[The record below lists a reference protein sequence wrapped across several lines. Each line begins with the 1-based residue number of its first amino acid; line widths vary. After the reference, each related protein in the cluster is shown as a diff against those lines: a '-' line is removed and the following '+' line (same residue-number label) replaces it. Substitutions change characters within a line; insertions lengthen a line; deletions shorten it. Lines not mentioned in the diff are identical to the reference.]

1 MIDRYDTSLRE
12 LFSNSLTGGAVVGK
26 VRRLLPMARDEGE
39 DDPERTPILD
49 AAFNAFLDF
58 GVKRTSMGE
67 SARRARLAPAPLY
80 RRFAAKSALL
90 EAVGL
95 REVRR
100 FLADVDRRI
109 DQTAGADEQI
119 IELYVAMT
127 TGLHRHRL
135 LRRILDTEPEIV
147 LPKLTTE
154 GFPVIELGRDYLVE
168 FIRRLQSEGKLPDYD
183 PEPFAE
189 VLARAALTLA
199 LTPHTAIPLQDDD
212 AARQFVRTHIIP
224 SFGLAATDAT
234 KSSTA

>member
-1 MIDRYDTSLRE
+1 M
-12 LFSNSLTGGAVVGK
+12 AAK
-26 VRRLLPMARDEGE
+26 VRRLLPMVRGE
-39 DDPERTPILD
+39 EDDDPERTPILD

-67 SARRARLAPAPLY
+67 IARRVRLSPATLY
-80 RRFAAKSALL
+80 RRFAAKSDLIQ
-90 EAVGL
+90 AVGL

-109 DQTAGADEQI
+109 DQTADADEQI
-119 IELYVAMT
+119 IELYVGMT

-135 LRRILDTEPEIV
+135 LRRIIDTEPDMV

-168 FIRRLQSEGKLPDYD
+168 FIRRLQHEGKLPAYD

-199 LTPHTAIPLQDDD
+199 LTPQTSVPLQNDD
-212 AARQFVRTHIIP
+212 AARQFVRAHILP
-224 SFGLAATDAT
+224 AFGLAGALSANRR
-234 KSSTA
+234 STGTA

>member
-1 MIDRYDTSLRE
+1 MP
-12 LFSNSLTGGAVVGK
+12 SN
-26 VRRLLPMARDEGE
+26 VRRLLPLVRDEQE
-39 DDPERTPILD
+39 DHPDRSPVLD

-58 GVKRTSMGE
+58 GIKRTSMGE
-67 SARRARLAPAPLY
+67 IARRVRLSPATLY
-80 RRFAAKSALL
+80 RRFAAKSDLV

-100 FLADVDRRI
+100 FLADIDRRI
-109 DQTAGADEQI
+109 DTSADADEQI

-135 LRRILDTEPEIV
+135 LRRILDTEPDIV

-168 FIRRLQSEGKLPDYD
+168 FVRRLQREGKLPEYD

-199 LTPHTAIPLQDDD
+199 LTPRTSIPLQDDE
-212 AARQFVRTHIIP
+212 AARQFVRAHIIP
-224 SFGLAATDAT
+224 AFGLPAAGTAET
-234 KSSTA
+234 NASTA